1 MKYIEYNKHLDQ
13 NIGILLF
20 IYKQN
25 EKIIFIINLHMLHI
39 YIYLVK
45 ISKFLINMFESI
57 EIKSLFHHREGVV
70 SLL

>member
-39 YIYLVK
+39 YISCK
-45 ISKFLINMFESI
+45 NIEIFNQFESI